1 MLVNKKCP
9 KCGAEQKGLDLK
21 ESNGSVVCNNCGT
34 QFKVNVAGT
43 EKTELDESQLLL
55 LKNLLEDDTQWD
67 LMTDRELERRLK
79 IYEKTK
85 QGEDF
90 IRALSCLRLATV
102 FYLKAEK
109 NSENI
114 IVVNTE
120 KGDYLP
126 VYSSRRKIGKEDK
139 QKYYAQETYFTELC
153 KRLKDSEIKGIVLNC
168 NTNNIPIPN
177 AQLLPFMDVME
188 HVLELFDNM
197 MEEGIEGEA
206 LTEIM
211 FERFGGRHI
220 KAELFDGTTVEGEVW
235 SSHSENGNV
244 CLDVKVGEDDVQVFK
259 NEVKTIKAYPI
270 E

>member
-1 MLVNKKCP
+1 
-9 KCGAEQKGLDLK
+9 
-21 ESNGSVVCNNCGT
+21 
-34 QFKVNVAGT
+34 
-43 EKTELDESQLLL
+43 
-55 LKNLLEDDTQWD
+55 
-67 LMTDRELERRLK
+67 
-79 IYEKTK
+79 
-85 QGEDF
+85 
-90 IRALSCLRLATV
+90 
-102 FYLKAEK
+102 
-109 NSENI
+109 
-114 IVVNTE
+114 
-120 KGDYLP
+120 
-126 VYSSRRKIGKEDK
+126 
-139 QKYYAQETYFTELC
+139 
-153 KRLKDSEIKGIVLNC
+153 
-168 NTNNIPIPN
+168 
-177 AQLLPFMDVME
+177 MDVME